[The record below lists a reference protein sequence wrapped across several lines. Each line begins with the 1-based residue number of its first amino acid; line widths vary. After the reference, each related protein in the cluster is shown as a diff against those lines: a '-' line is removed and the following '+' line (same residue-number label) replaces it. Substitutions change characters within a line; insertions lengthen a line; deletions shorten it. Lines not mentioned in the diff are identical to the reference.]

1 MDVGHDFCDPD
12 LRLNYIWPVPVQI
25 PCFLLSAEPL
35 TVRPPLWA
43 LFTQSIFGL
52 GFLESFPPLPHFNKL
67 DRSFLLNSLATPF
80 IACDH
85 ITGRVDVGGT
95 YQMCSSPSSTCLDL
109 SKLLDL
115 STPDFFFFL
124 YVT

>member
-1 MDVGHDFCDPD
+1 MASSRANSLFSAVGRSIDRQTPFSGH
-12 LRLNYIWPVPVQI
+12 
-25 PCFLLSAEPL
+25 
-35 TVRPPLWA
+35 
-43 LFTQSIFGL
+43 TQSIFGL
-52 GFLESFPPLPHFNKL
+52 GFLESFPSLPHLNKL
-67 DRSFLLNSLATPF
+67 DRSFLLTSLATPF

-115 STPDFFFFL
+115 STPDFFFF
-124 YVT
+124 YM